1 MQQKLPNCLDGRKR
15 KLDSVEKKSEFVH
28 QGHQQPQQPQQPQ
41 QAQGFKQASQQGT
54 DGLKTQPLNILIHAH
69 RCRRK
74 DLDVMNSGGIVQPVS
89 RFIEYS
95 DLPACSLNIFH
106 ILYITACSYFRGCQ
120 LLGRSE

>member
-28 QGHQQPQQPQQPQ
+28 QGHQQPQQPQ

-89 RFIEYS
+89 RFYLKI
-95 DLPACSLNIFH
+95 H
-106 ILYITACSYFRGCQ
+106 
-120 LLGRSE
+120 

>member
-1 MQQKLPNCLDGRKR
+1 MQQKLPNCLNGRKQ

-41 QAQGFKQASQQGT
+41 QAQGSKEASHGFI
-54 DGLKTQPLNILIHAH
+54 TQPLNILIHAH

-89 RFIEYS
+89 R
-95 DLPACSLNIFH
+95 
-106 ILYITACSYFRGCQ
+106 SY
-120 LLGRSE
+120 LKIH